1 MNEGRRPLASALVVL
16 VLMGL
21 VPSTAPA
28 QQPAPPAVQPS
39 QPTVVEVM
47 PPEAPAP
54 GPDIYDVG
62 AGVLTVARIPFNV
75 AICALGGVASL
86 TLFAITLGS
95 AYRATTRVF
104 EEGCAQRWVLRG
116 DDIRPRGRPG
126 VLPEGS
132 YDSYSPRR

>member
-1 MNEGRRPLASALVVL
+1 MNEGRRVLAGALVVMVL
-16 VLMGL
+16 VGL
-21 VPSTAPA
+21 VPRSAPA
-28 QQPAPPAVQPS
+28 QQPAPPAAQPS

-54 GPDIYDVG
+54 RVDAYDIG
-62 AGVLTVARIPFNV
+62 AGVLTAARIPFN
-75 AICALGGVASL
+75 IALCGLGSVASL

-104 EEGCAQRWVLRG
+104 EEGCAQRWVLHG

-126 VLPEGS
+126 ILPDGSSEG
-132 YDSYSPRR
+132 YYGRR